1 MTIVFVECSRVR
13 ATALVVLWRAYDGV
27 EAKQMVA
34 HTCFL
39 VLFSYQPSAPKN
51 EQVPLT
57 PAMSTH
63 PTALLAL
70 QARLP
75 KGCYSSMDHNA
86 SGIEPP
92 TPTDSDWLTP
102 FTEVFIEDQV
112 GISDNSSLLKSLHP
126 DNKYTVFPDLRGGE
140 ACFSIEVEEWK

>member
-1 MTIVFVECSRVR
+1 MLQGNPHGKLGPQSPNFHGRQLIVFVECSRVR
-13 ATALVVLWRAYDGV
+13 ATALGVLWRVYDGV
-27 EAKQMVA
+27 EAKQRVA

-57 PAMSTH
+57 PVMSTH
-63 PTALLAL
+63 PTALPAL

-92 TPTDSDWLTP
+92 TPTDW
-102 FTEVFIEDQV
+102 
-112 GISDNSSLLKSLHP
+112 G
-126 DNKYTVFPDLRGGE
+126 
-140 ACFSIEVEEWK
+140 